1 MDEAT
6 TKAAK
11 HERSR
16 RVILGFI
23 KDTFDPSNKQLF
35 MVLDEIV
42 LDALE
47 DILFAGAEVSGASFA
62 DILRKVK
69 DRERERVR
77 HDDEFGRRFRDE
89 STAGPDGLAPAR
101 CA

>member
-1 MDEAT
+1 VADAT
-6 TKAAK
+6 DTAK
-11 HERSR
+11 
-16 RVILGFI
+16 RVIYELI
-23 KDTFDPSNKQLF
+23 LDTFDRSNSRYGMLNAT
-35 MVLDEIV
+35 E

-47 DILFAGAEVSGASFA
+47 TLIYGGLNSSGNGTFAE
-62 DILRKVK
+62 ILRKVN

-89 STAGPDGLAPAR
+89 STAGPDGLAPAK